1 MELCFNVR
9 TFFSALFTHSEVFFP
24 PLEGLALR
32 PLIIFKQKTMD
43 EYNDVTTKR
52 EEKTMKKVLLA
63 IGGGIGVIVGAIL
76 IWKFVLPF
84 IGFVFQ
90 PIWRFLSALLNR
102 HEHKRQRPGS

>member
-1 MELCFNVR
+1 
-9 TFFSALFTHSEVFFP
+9 
-24 PLEGLALR
+24 
-32 PLIIFKQKTMD
+32 MD

-84 IGFVFQ
+84 IGFAFSAHLEVSV
-90 PIWRFLSALLNR
+90 RFT
-102 HEHKRQRPGS
+102 KPT

>member
-1 MELCFNVR
+1 MSEP
-9 TFFSALFTHSEVFFP
+9 FFSTVYPFRSFLP
-24 PLEGLALR
+24 PLGRTCTPSIAAAL
-32 PLIIFKQKTMD
+32 LMW
-43 EYNDVTTKR
+43 
-52 EEKTMKKVLLA
+52 KVVFPF
-63 IGGGIGVIVGAIL
+63 IGWVLGGIGVIVGAIL

>member
-1 MELCFNVR
+1 
-9 TFFSALFTHSEVFFP
+9 
-24 PLEGLALR
+24 
-32 PLIIFKQKTMD
+32 MD

-90 PIWRFLSALLNR
+90 TIWRFLSALLNR

>member
-1 MELCFNVR
+1 
-9 TFFSALFTHSEVFFP
+9 
-24 PLEGLALR
+24 
-32 PLIIFKQKTMD
+32 
-43 EYNDVTTKR
+43 
-52 EEKTMKKVLLA
+52 MKKVLLA
-63 IGGGIGVIVGAIL
+63 IGGGIVGAIL

>member
-1 MELCFNVR
+1 
-9 TFFSALFTHSEVFFP
+9 
-24 PLEGLALR
+24 
-32 PLIIFKQKTMD
+32 MD

-76 IWKFVLPF
+76 IWKF
-84 IGFVFQ
+84 
-90 PIWRFLSALLNR
+90 LSALLNR

>member
-1 MELCFNVR
+1 
-9 TFFSALFTHSEVFFP
+9 
-24 PLEGLALR
+24 
-32 PLIIFKQKTMD
+32 
-43 EYNDVTTKR
+43 
-52 EEKTMKKVLLA
+52 MKKVLLA

-102 HEHKRQRPGS
+102 KEHNDWDAAYYIIVLCELIPRTDTEDLRNPLHSSLRKAQSAGPHC

>member
-1 MELCFNVR
+1 
-9 TFFSALFTHSEVFFP
+9 
-24 PLEGLALR
+24 
-32 PLIIFKQKTMD
+32 MD

-84 IGFVFQ
+84 IGFVFS
-90 PIWRFLSALLNR
+90 PFGGFCPLY
-102 HEHKRQRPGS
+102 

>member
-1 MELCFNVR
+1 ME
-9 TFFSALFTHSEVFFP
+9 
-24 PLEGLALR
+24 
-32 PLIIFKQKTMD
+32 
-43 EYNDVTTKR
+43 
-52 EEKTMKKVLLA
+52 KVLLA

-90 PIWRFLSALLNR
+90 PIWRLLSALLNR

>member
-1 MELCFNVR
+1 
-9 TFFSALFTHSEVFFP
+9 
-24 PLEGLALR
+24 
-32 PLIIFKQKTMD
+32 MD
-43 EYNDVTTKR
+43 DYNDVTTKR
-52 EEKTMKKVLLA
+52 KEKTMKKVLLA

-90 PIWRFLSALLNR
+90 LIWRLLSALLNR

>member
-1 MELCFNVR
+1 
-9 TFFSALFTHSEVFFP
+9 
-24 PLEGLALR
+24 
-32 PLIIFKQKTMD
+32 
-43 EYNDVTTKR
+43 
-52 EEKTMKKVLLA
+52 MKKVLLA

-84 IGFVFQ
+84 VGFVFQ

>member
-1 MELCFNVR
+1 
-9 TFFSALFTHSEVFFP
+9 
-24 PLEGLALR
+24 
-32 PLIIFKQKTMD
+32 MD
-43 EYNDVTTKR
+43 DYNDVTTKR
-52 EEKTMKKVLLA
+52 KEKTMEKVLLA

-90 PIWRFLSALLNR
+90 PIWRLLSALLNR